1 MRYGN
6 TRSVEWRDGLWMP
19 RKLPRGQT
27 IAKHVF
33 SSLPGFFGAARA
45 MNALLSYQRYAAFV
59 ITGLVLVGS
68 VVGAAF
74 YSKWML
80 LLVLTAGGLFLLGV
94 RDLRQYK
101 HSILRNYPVVGH
113 LRFLLES
120 FRPEIRQYIIESD
133 HDEVPFSR
141 EDRGLVY
148 QRAKGAEDKRPFGT
162 IENVY
167 SSGYAWL
174 THSALP
180 VTIVETDFRI
190 HVGGPACKQPYSASL
205 YNISAMS
212 FGSLSA
218 NAILA
223 LNSGARMG
231 GFAHD
236 TGEGGISQYHRKGG
250 GDLIYQVA
258 SGYFGCRN
266 DDGSFSPEQ
275 FKRLSSDPQIKMIE
289 IKLSQGAKPGHGGML
304 PASKI
309 SPEIAQARGIP
320 MGVDCV
326 SPAAHSTFSTPVGLM
341 EFVSRLRERSV
352 GKPVGF
358 KLCIGHRREFMSMV
372 KAMLKT
378 GIVPDFIVVDGAEG
392 GTGAAPVEFVN
403 RVGMPMLE
411 GLTFVHNTLRG
422 AGLRDQVKI
431 GAAGK
436 IVTAF
441 DIARTL
447 ALGADWCNA
456 ARGFMFSIGCIQA
469 QSCHTNRCPVG
480 IATQDPVRQ
489 RAIDVGDKSQRVAR
503 FHRNTMKVLGE
514 IAGAAGLSHPSDF
527 MPYHFMFRQK
537 DNEFLDGNEAYPY
550 LPEGFLVRDE
560 EFPELAD
567 WYSRWGRA
575 HADSFAPPEIPHGP
589 FQKRRKVKDA
599 EAPGLV
605 SMS

>member
-1 MRYGN
+1 M
-6 TRSVEWRDGLWMP
+6 T
-19 RKLPRGQT
+19 T
-27 IAKHVF
+27 I
-33 SSLPGFFGAARA
+33 
-45 MNALLSYQRYAAFV
+45 LSYQRYTVFV
-59 ITGLVLVGS
+59 SVALITLASL
-68 VVGAAF
+68 VGAAV
-74 YSKWML
+74 YSKW
-80 LLVLTAGGLFLLGV
+80 LLVPAVICGALFLLGV
-94 RDLRQYK
+94 HDVRQRR

-120 FRPEIRQYIIESD
+120 FRPEIRQYIIEGD

-141 EDRGLVY
+141 QDRGLVY
-148 QRAKGAEDKRPFGT
+148 QRAKGVEDKRPFGT

-167 SSGYAWL
+167 GSGYSWL
-174 THSALP
+174 THSATP
-180 VTIVETDFRI
+180 VTITDTDFRVRI
-190 HVGGPACKQPYSASL
+190 GGPACRQPYNASL

-223 LNSGARMG
+223 LNTGARKG

-236 TGEGGISQYHRKGG
+236 TGEGSISRYHRQGG
-250 GDLIYQVA
+250 GDLICQIA

-266 DDGSFSPEQ
+266 DDGSFSPEK
-275 FKRLSSDPQIKMIE
+275 FRVLASSPQIRMIE

-309 SPEIAQARGIP
+309 SPEIAEARGIP

-341 EFVSRLRERSV
+341 QFIDQLRTLSD

-372 KAMLKT
+372 KAMLET
-378 GIVPDFIVVDGAEG
+378 GIKPDFIVVDGAEG
-392 GTGAAPVEFVN
+392 GTGAAPVEFAN

-411 GLTFVHNTLRG
+411 ALTFVHNTLRG
-422 AGLRDQVKI
+422 AGIRDEIRI

-436 IVTAF
+436 IITAF

-456 ARGFMFSIGCIQA
+456 ARGFMFAIGCIQA
-469 QSCHTNRCPVG
+469 QACHTNCCPVG
-480 IATQDPVRQ
+480 IATQDQGRQ
-489 RAIDVGDKSQRVAR
+489 RAIDVGDKSERVAR
-503 FHRNTMKVLGE
+503 FHRNTMKALGE
-514 IAGAAGLSHPSDF
+514 IAGAAGLTNPSDF

-550 LPEGFLVRDE
+550 LPEGFLVAGKE
-560 EFPELAD
+560 IPELSE
-567 WYSRWGRA
+567 WHSRWDRA
-575 HADSFAPPEIPHGP
+575 NAQSFAPPEIPHGP
-589 FQKRRKVKDA
+589 FQRRRA
-599 EAPGLV
+599 A
-605 SMS
+605 